1 MKHGLPSTYA
11 FRVSKLNMCLDVCS
25 HSSSEQLVFGHSQ
38 GEEDSRER
46 EATPIAT
53 MDFSHTFS
61 VLLKYKWNLIF
72 KNEKIDTFLIPK
84 YKIKILKNKML
95 VWSRAFLFTS

>member
-1 MKHGLPSTYA
+1 MHHLAIIGRDGALQHLKQLKMKHGLPSTYA

-61 VLLKYKWNLIF
+61 VLLKYK
-72 KNEKIDTFLIPK
+72 
-84 YKIKILKNKML
+84 
-95 VWSRAFLFTS
+95 